1 MRAARGNVT
10 LDAGFRFCVSSVSSF
25 GSSRSK
31 FLSDKWMVQKG
42 FLSEEDIMV
51 NKPWYA

>member
-1 MRAARGNVT
+1 M
-10 LDAGFRFCVSSVSSF
+10 LFSFCFVYPSF

-51 NKPWYA
+51 NKPWYAY